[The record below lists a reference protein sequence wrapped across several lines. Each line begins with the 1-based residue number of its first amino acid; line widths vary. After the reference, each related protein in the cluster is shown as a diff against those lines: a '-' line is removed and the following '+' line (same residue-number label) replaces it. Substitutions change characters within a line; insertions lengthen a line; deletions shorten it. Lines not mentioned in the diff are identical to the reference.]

1 MHAWTHQKS
10 ESEDER
16 KGERRRDALHVCN
29 GTHERTLAHTHTHMS
44 NGRSTHANLY
54 ALHYL
59 LTMCLLKYKGLMCMI
74 SPFF

>member
-1 MHAWTHQKS
+1 MR
-10 ESEDER
+10 E
-16 KGERRRDALHVCN
+16 KGKEGETLCTCAMA
-29 GTHERTLAHTHTHMS
+29 RTNARWHTHTHMI